1 MNREILQKNRVRAGD
16 LNIRMLTIVGPAYII
31 DSTQIRE
38 EERMNLGTYGILI
51 VFGAFILL
59 LIFSP
64 NLSCFGKKVRSPLN
78 PIFRRKKRP
87 QKRIVTED
95 YGFELVDEEGSRV
108 PRRGIDDFERVEIDT
123 SSPEALKR
131 KKIIAKEY
139 GFSLDDD
146 VEAEKTKMDS

>member
-1 MNREILQKNRVRAGD
+1 
-16 LNIRMLTIVGPAYII
+16 
-31 DSTQIRE
+31 
-38 EERMNLGTYGILI
+38 MNLGTYGILI

-78 PIFRRKKRP
+78 PILRRKKP
-87 QKRIVTED
+87 LQKKIVTED
-95 YGFELVDEEGSRV
+95 YGFELVDEEEGRV
-108 PRRGIDDFERVEIDT
+108 PARGIGDYERVEVDT
-123 SSPEALKR
+123 SSPEALKQ

-146 VEAEKTKMDS
+146 EDAEKTTQDS